1 MFALRAPISWPLAAD
16 GDGGTAKQPP
26 PKTSNEEN
34 NMKTLITTTL
44 LALATLTQAQAQTAP
59 TRDDIMS
66 RADSLRWD
74 SLERTLGE
82 AVVTARR
89 PVAKIEGDALVTTVQ
104 NTYLARLR
112 SGEDVLANIP
122 GLTKNQDGYEVT
134 GKGAPVFYIN
144 GRQVRDNS
152 ELAQLRADE
161 IKSVEV
167 VRNPGARYDATVN
180 AVVRIR
186 TVRRQG
192 EGFGVDATG
201 TYSQG
206 RYASGDGSLHLT
218 YRKRNFDLFG
228 DVYGNTGHNF
238 FESLMDQQ
246 VKVDTL
252 WSQHT
257 LQNIKAHWKYAGGKA
272 GFNWDINEK
281 HSVGARYE
289 LSRSIM
295 ENGDGYLRG
304 EILADGVHNDELNS
318 DVKHREKGDLQHQL
332 NVYYVGQLG
341 RGELSIDADFFAG
354 GKNLHIETQEYSAE
368 HDDRTVTSDNP
379 VRNRLAAGKA
389 QYAFPLWRGRFA
401 FGAQYTNT
409 NRHDYYIVPVP
420 QYGLATAYSQ
430 LKEQNAAAFAEYSA
444 IVGRFQL
451 GAGLRY
457 EHVDFDYYDNGVRQ
471 PDQSR
476 KYDRLFP
483 NLSAAT
489 QWKGVQWML
498 SYNVKTRR
506 PSYSELSNNVTY
518 GNRYLMQSG
527 NPLLRPVITHDVTLM
542 GVWKFLQ
549 GVVTFKKEKDQI
561 INWGESLPDNP
572 SATKIYN
579 VNQDIPSMHLML
591 TVAPKVGCWRPSWT
605 FVGMKQ
611 WLTMQMQEGE
621 ISFNNPM
628 AVVQWNN
635 AFELP
640 GGFLL
645 NANAYYASPGN
656 FQNIKIRTK
665 DYVIIGASLQKSW
678 LKDALSVTVGG
689 EDFLHKAGDNMP
701 HIYMYRSELT
711 QGGQYDSRKFYVTV
725 RYRFN
730 VQRSKYKGK
739 GAAGDELNRL

>member
-1 MFALRAPISWPLAAD
+1 MKCDLLKMGGKWLVPLLFAFSPA
-16 GDGGTAKQPP
+16 
-26 PKTSNEEN
+26 N
-34 NMKTLITTTL
+34 
-44 LALATLTQAQAQTAP
+44 AQTAP
-59 TRDDIMS
+59 NGMS
-66 RADSLRWD
+66 RADSLRLD
-74 SLERTLGE
+74 SLEQTLGE
-82 AVVTARR
+82 AVVSAQR
-89 PVAKIEGDALVTTVQ
+89 PVARIDGDALVTTVQ
-104 NTYLARLR
+104 HTYLSRLK
-112 SGEDVLANIP
+112 SGEEVLANIP
-122 GLTKNQDGYEVT
+122 GVTKGKDGFEVT
-134 GKGAPVFYIN
+134 GKGAPTFYVN
-144 GRQVRDNS
+144 GRQVRDVS
-152 ELAQLRADE
+152 ELSRLRADE

-186 TVRRQG
+186 TLKRQG
-192 EGFGVDATG
+192 EGFGADATG
-201 TYSQG
+201 TYGQG

-218 YRKRNFDLFG
+218 YRKRNFDGFG
-228 DVYGNTGHNF
+228 DLYGNTGHSY
-238 FESLMDQQ
+238 FESLMDQK
-246 VKVDTL
+246 VMVDTL

-257 LQNIKAHWKYAGGKA
+257 RQHIKAHWGHVGGKA
-272 GFNWDINEK
+272 GFNWDITEK

-304 EILADGVHNDELNS
+304 EILADGVHNDELRS
-318 DVKHREKGDLQHQL
+318 DVKHREKGDLQHQV

-341 RGELSIDADFFAG
+341 RGELSVDADFFAG

-368 HDDRTVTSDNP
+368 HDNRTITSDNP
-379 VRNRLAAGKA
+379 VRNRLAAAKA
-389 QYAFPLWRGRFA
+389 HYTFPLWRGQFSL
-401 FGAQYTNT
+401 GAQYTHT

-430 LKEQNAAAFAEYSA
+430 LKEQNTAAYAEYA
-444 IVGRFQL
+444 RIIGRFQL
-451 GAGLRY
+451 NGGVRY
-457 EHVDFDYYDNGVRQ
+457 EHVDFNYYDNGVLQ
-471 PDQSR
+471 PEQSR
-476 KYDRLFP
+476 KYDRIFP

-489 QWKGVQWML
+489 QWKGMQWML

-527 NPLLRPVITHDVTLM
+527 NPLLRPVVTHDVTLT

-549 GVVTFKKEKDQI
+549 GVVTFKKDKDQI
-561 INWGESLPDNP
+561 ITWGESLPDNP
-572 SATKIYN
+572 SATKIYHI
-579 VNQDIPSMHLML
+579 NQDIPSMSLML

-605 FVGMKQ
+605 VVGMKQ
-611 WLTMQMQEGE
+611 WLTMHMQDGS
-621 ISFNNPM
+621 ICFNNPM

-640 GGFLL
+640 GGFLF

-656 FQNIKIRTK
+656 FQNIKIQTK
-665 DYVIIGASLQKSW
+665 DYVILGASLQKSW

-689 EDFLHKAGDNMP
+689 EDLLHKAGDSLP

-711 QGGQYDSRKFYVTV
+711 QGGQYDSQKVYVTV

-739 GAAGDELNRL
+739 GAAGDELKRL